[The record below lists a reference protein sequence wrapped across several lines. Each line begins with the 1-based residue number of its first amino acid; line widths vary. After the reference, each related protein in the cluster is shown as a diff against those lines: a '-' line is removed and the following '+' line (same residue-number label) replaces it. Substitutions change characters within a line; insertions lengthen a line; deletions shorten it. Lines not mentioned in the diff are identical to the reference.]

1 MQHTLPQDMVLQMGK
16 GFQVEPSSNDCKEIR
31 FLVLKKKTICTRYL
45 QHNGI
50 ARVKIA
56 IILLINEVP

>member
-1 MQHTLPQDMVLQMGK
+1 MELEMDK

-31 FLVLKKKTICTRYL
+31 FLVLKKTICTRYL

-50 ARVKIA
+50 PRVKIA
-56 IILLINEVP
+56 IILLINKLP